1 MKGHGLVP
9 SPYNDRVNVDLH
21 CHSTISDGTLTPED
35 LAGRAHAQGVDLWAL
50 TDHDELGGVAR
61 AQEAA
66 LDLGMRFL
74 TGVEI
79 SASYGPH
86 TLHIVGLGIDTHDP
100 DLCAGMTAIRTGRER
115 RARLMSAAL
124 AQVGIQGAFEGALK
138 YAGNPNLISRT
149 HFARHLVKTG
159 VCRDPNEV
167 FRRYLTPG
175 KPGFVPHQW
184 ATLAEAVTWI
194 RHAGGMAI
202 LAHPGR
208 YPLTIHQ
215 EYALLSEFKTLGG
228 SGIEV
233 ITGSHSPAEFVQ
245 YAQVARDTGLAASCG
260 SDFHAP
266 GESRIDLGGLPPMPD
281 DLPKVWD
288 LLTDRIQTPRQ
299 AR

>member
-1 MKGHGLVP
+1 MKGHGP
-9 SPYNDRVNVDLH
+9 PYNEQVNVDLH
-21 CHSTISDGTLTPED
+21 CHSTISDGTLTPET
-35 LAGRAHAQGVDLWAL
+35 LAQRAQANGVELWAL

-66 LDLGMRFL
+66 LDLGMHFL

-79 SASYGPH
+79 SASYGAN
-86 TLHIVGLGIDTHDP
+86 TLHIVGLGVDPTHP
-100 DLCAGMTAIRTGRER
+100 DLCAGMTSIRTGRER
-115 RARLMSAAL
+115 RARLMSESL
-124 AQVGIQGAFEGALK
+124 AQAGITGAFEGALK

-184 ATLAEAVTWI
+184 ATLADAVTWI
-194 RHAGGMAI
+194 RRAGGMAI

-208 YPLTIHQ
+208 YPLTANQ

-228 SGIEV
+228 LGIEV
-233 ITGSHSPAEFVQ
+233 ITGSHSPAEFIQ
-245 YAQVARDTGLAASCG
+245 YAQVARETGLAASCG

-266 GESRIDLGGLPPMPD
+266 GESRIDLGDLPAMPD

-288 LLTDRIQTPRQ
+288 LLADRIHHPRL
-299 AR
+299 AG